1 MKILYI
7 GYERAAAELAAG
19 ALHGITRD
27 FTLAWAQSPGSGLEW
42 LQDNRDAAA
51 VIVEVH
57 TQSCAAFVEQLR
69 GLDLDT
75 PVVVTGSSPGLEA
88 NLRLIVES
96 AIEQRERRDRLA
108 AQVRHLEG
116 ALNRDAKIGTALQE
130 RLLELEHALRT
141 AEEENA
147 AEVASFADQL
157 ARRHVEFTAS
167 LASSTQVREVLAAK
181 LSLTSAAL
189 DDAREARAADA
200 AAAVE
205 HLHRREEELG
215 AALAAASGAR
225 TVLQEALAAAQ
236 AERQEADHRA
246 TVALADAALRQAE
259 LSGWLA
265 QECDARASLERA
277 LAEVQADFAGTRR
290 KLLTVAASYRQ
301 RGAAHKQ
308 QLEAV
313 IARDALERATLEQAL
328 SVAQQQ
334 VRHLN
339 DTLETERASHERARA
354 AGDSELHRLFV
365 EHTQLRQSF
374 ESLQTAFQT
383 LEKITGEHVT
393 ERGRLETALASR
405 DWELRAL
412 DEQRRIETQTAQE
425 ALTRLRE
432 RYRQTVERSDADIAH
447 LFRQNDAMRQELEAT
462 RKRADALR
470 VDAVRVP
477 GLEAQLDLSQKER
490 RREFERAPYGLCRCT
505 PDGVITDANHSFVTL
520 LGRRRVEEVRDADFA
535 AAVADC
541 AGDVSW
547 LLERARTTRK
557 TEAIETRWKNR
568 DGRQLV
574 VRLQA
579 FAATTG
585 SIEVVAE
592 DVTELRTLE
601 ERLRQT
607 QRMEAVGRLAS
618 EVAVNCDALL
628 RDVIRGANDWV
639 GAVAHDTTL
648 RRQGERLAA
657 DAARAAA
664 LLRQLGAYGDH
675 QARALEPVSAQRVL
689 RDLAPVLKR
698 VVGDDIELV
707 LSKSS
712 GPFYVDVTSER
723 LERVLINV
731 AGYARQRM
739 INGGSMKIDL
749 ATTAVGRR
757 FVARYPNVRPGDHV
771 LITVT
776 EMPGSAAIGSRE
788 GAAGTFDKVG
798 VDLGALVELIGS
810 CGGHLWMEAQPAGNM
825 VVKIHLP
832 KRSTGEAVD
841 TNRFE
846 APAERGGRLARWFR
860 SSSAT
865 TGVRA

>member
-7 GYERAAAELAAG
+7 GYERAAAERAAG
-19 ALHGITRD
+19 ALHGIAHD
-27 FTLAWAQSPGSGLEW
+27 FTLAWAQAPGPGLEW

-57 TQSCAAFVEQLR
+57 TQSCAAFVAQVRDLE
-69 GLDLDT
+69 LDT
-75 PVVVTGSSPGLEA
+75 PVLVTGSSPGLDA
-88 NLRLIVES
+88 NLRLIVGS
-96 AIEQRERRDRLA
+96 AIEQRERHDRLA
-108 AQVRHLEG
+108 GQVKQLEG
-116 ALNRDAKIGTALQE
+116 AMAREARVGTALQD
-130 RLLELEHALRT
+130 RLLELERALRT
-141 AEEENA
+141 AEEDNA

-167 LASSTQVREVLAAK
+167 LASSNQAREALAAK

-200 AAAVE
+200 AAATE

-215 AALAAASGAR
+215 LALASASSAR

-246 TVALADAALRQAE
+246 TVALADAAMRQAE

-265 QECDARASLERA
+265 QECDTRAALERE
-277 LAEVQADFAGTRR
+277 LADTREAFAGTRR

-301 RGAAHKQ
+301 RGVAHKQ
-308 QLEAV
+308 RLEAV

-328 SVAQQQ
+328 AVAQEQ

-339 DTLETERASHERARA
+339 DTLETERAAHDRARA
-354 AGDSELHRLFV
+354 AGESELHRLFV

-393 ERGRLETALASR
+393 ERGRLEAALTSR
-405 DWELRAL
+405 DSELRAL
-412 DEQRRIETQTAQE
+412 DEQHRIETQTAQE

-447 LFRQNDAMRQELEAT
+447 LFRQNDAVRQELEAT
-462 RKRADALR
+462 RKRADVLR
-470 VDAVRVP
+470 VDAERVP
-477 GLEAQLDLSQKER
+477 GLQAQLNLSQKER

-505 PDGVITDANHSFVTL
+505 PDGAISDANHSFVTL
-520 LGRRRVEEVRDADFA
+520 LGRRRVEELRGVEFA
-535 AAVADC
+535 AAIADF

-557 TEAIETRWKNR
+557 TEAVETRWKNR

-585 SIEVVAE
+585 SIEIVAE
-592 DVTELRTLE
+592 DITELRSLE

-639 GAVAHDTTL
+639 GAVAHDQTL
-648 RRQGERLAA
+648 RRQGERLAT

-698 VVGDDIELV
+698 VVGEDIDLV

-712 GPFYVDVTSER
+712 GPFHVDVTSER

-739 INGGSMKIDL
+739 INGGTMKIDL

-776 EMPGSAAIGSRE
+776 EMPGSASAG
-788 GAAGTFDKVG
+788 GAAGAFDKIG

-825 VVKIHLP
+825 VVTIHLT
-832 KRSTGEAVD
+832 KRTSADTVEA
-841 TNRFE
+841 NRFDP
-846 APAERGGRLARWFR
+846 PADRGGRLARWFR

>member
-1 MKILYI
+1 MKILYV
-7 GYERAAAELAAG
+7 GYERATAELAAG
-19 ALHGITRD
+19 ALHGIAND

-51 VIVEVH
+51 VVVEVH
-57 TQSCAAFVEQLR
+57 TQSCGAFVEQIRAL
-69 GLDLDT
+69 GLDT
-75 PVVVTGSSPGLEA
+75 PVVVTGLSPGLEA
-88 NLRLIVES
+88 NLHLMVAS
-96 AIEQRERRDRLA
+96 AVEQRERHDRLA
-108 AQVRHLEG
+108 TQVRQLEG
-116 ALNRDAKIGTALQE
+116 AINRDAKLGTALQA
-130 RLLELEHALRT
+130 RLLKLEDALRA

-147 AEVASFADQL
+147 AEVASFAEQL
-157 ARRHVEFTAS
+157 AKRHVEFTAS
-167 LASSTQVREVLAAK
+167 LASSNHAREALAAK

-189 DDAREARAADA
+189 DDAREARTADA
-200 AAAVE
+200 AAAAE

-215 AALAAASGAR
+215 AALAAASSAR
-225 TVLQEALAAAQ
+225 TVLQEALAASQ
-236 AERQEADHRA
+236 AERQDADQRA
-246 TVALADAALRQAE
+246 IAALADAAMRQAE

-265 QECDARASLERA
+265 QECDTRAAVERELADARAE
-277 LAEVQADFAGTRR
+277 FAGTRR
-290 KLLTVAASYRQ
+290 RLLTVAASYRQ
-301 RGAAHKQ
+301 RGAAQKQ
-308 QLEAV
+308 RLEAV
-313 IARDALERATLEQAL
+313 MASEASERAALEQAL
-328 SVAQQQ
+328 TLAQQQ
-334 VRHLN
+334 VRQLN
-339 DTLETERASHERARA
+339 DTLEAERISHDRVRM
-354 AGDSELHRLFV
+354 AGESELQRLFV

-383 LEKITGEHVT
+383 LERITGEHVT

-405 DWELRAL
+405 DNELRAL
-412 DEQRRIETQTAQE
+412 DEQRRIETQTSHE

-432 RYRQTVERSDADIAH
+432 RYRQTVERSDADIAQ
-447 LFRQNDAMRQELEAT
+447 LFRQNDAVRQELEAT
-462 RKRADALR
+462 RKRADTLR
-470 VDAVRVP
+470 VEAARVP
-477 GLEAQLDLSQKER
+477 GLQADLNLSQKER
-490 RREFERAPYGLCRCT
+490 RREFERAPHGLCRCT

-520 LGRRRVEEVRDADFA
+520 LGRRRAEELRGVEFA
-535 AAVADC
+535 TAIGDC

-557 TEAIETRWKNR
+557 TEAVETRWKNR
-568 DGRQLV
+568 DGRQLM

-585 SIEVVAE
+585 SMEVVA
-592 DVTELRTLE
+592 DDITELRALE

-675 QARALEPVSAQRVL
+675 QARELEPVSAQRVL
-689 RDLAPVLKR
+689 RDLAPVLRR
-698 VVGDDIELV
+698 VVGDNIELV

-739 INGGSMKIDL
+739 MNGGSMKIDL
-749 ATTAVGRR
+749 ATIAVGRR

-771 LITVT
+771 LITVA
-776 EMPGSAAIGSRE
+776 EMPGSSSVGRE
-788 GAAGTFDKVG
+788 GAGGTFDKVG

-832 KRSTGEAVD
+832 KRATGQAAD
-841 TNRFE
+841 SNRFD

>member
-19 ALHGITRD
+19 ALHGIAHD
-27 FTLAWAQSPGSGLEW
+27 FTVAWAQSPRSALEW
-42 LQDNRDAAA
+42 LQDNPDTAAA
-51 VIVEVH
+51 IVEVH
-57 TQSCAAFVEQLR
+57 TQSCAAFVQQLR
-69 GLDLDT
+69 GLGLET
-75 PVVVTGSSPGLEA
+75 PVVVTGSSQGLES
-88 NLRLIVES
+88 NLRLMVAS
-96 AIEQRERRDRLA
+96 AIDQRERHDRLA
-108 AQVRHLEG
+108 GQVRQLEA
-116 ALNRDAKIGTALQE
+116 ALSRDANVGTALQA
-130 RLLELEHALRT
+130 RLFELEAALRT
-141 AEEENA
+141 AEEQNA
-147 AEVASFADQL
+147 AEVASFAEQL
-157 ARRHVEFTAS
+157 AKRHVEFTAS
-167 LASSTQVREVLAAK
+167 LASSNQARETLAAK
-181 LSLTSAAL
+181 LTLTTAAL

-200 AAAVE
+200 AAAAE
-205 HLHRREEELG
+205 QLHRREEELG
-215 AALAAASGAR
+215 AALAAASSAR

-236 AERQEADHRA
+236 AERQEADRRA
-246 TVALADAALRQAE
+246 AEALADAALRQAE

-265 QECDARASLERA
+265 RECDARAALEHQLATQKECLEAAIAREADERA
-277 LAEVQADFAGTRR
+277 SA
-290 KLLTVAASYRQ
+290 
-301 RGAAHKQ
+301 
-308 QLEAV
+308 
-313 IARDALERATLEQAL
+313 EQAL
-328 SVAQQQ
+328 SLAQDQIRQ
-334 VRHLN
+334 LN
-339 DTLETERASHERARA
+339 DTREAERLEYERVRM
-354 AGDSELHRLFV
+354 AGESELQRLLG

-374 ESLQTAFQT
+374 ESLQAAFQT
-383 LEKITGEHVT
+383 LEKITGEHVA
-393 ERGRLETALASR
+393 ERGRLETAVASR
-405 DWELRAL
+405 DGELRAL
-412 DEQRRIETQTAQE
+412 EEQRRIEAQTAQE

-462 RKRADALR
+462 RKRAEALR
-470 VDAVRVP
+470 VDAERVP
-477 GLEAQLDLSQKER
+477 GLQADLNLSQKER
-490 RREFERAPYGLCRCT
+490 RREFERAPHGLCRCT
-505 PDGVITDANHSFVTL
+505 PEGVITDANHSFVTL
-520 LGRRRVEEVRDADFA
+520 LGRRRAEELKGADFA
-535 AAVADC
+535 AAIADC

-557 TEAIETRWKNR
+557 TEAVETRWKNR

-579 FAATTG
+579 FAPTTG

-592 DVTELRTLE
+592 DITELRSLE

-639 GAVAHDTTL
+639 GAVAHDTNL

-698 VVGDDIELV
+698 VVGDNIELV
-707 LSKSS
+707 LSKAS

-739 INGGSMKIDL
+739 VNGGSMKIDL

-776 EMPGSAAIGSRE
+776 EMPGSTAAASRE
-788 GAAGTFDKVG
+788 GATGTFDKVG

-825 VVKIHLP
+825 MVKIHLP
-832 KRSTGEAVD
+832 KRSMEEASD

-846 APAERGGRLARWFR
+846 VPAERGGRLARWFR

>member
-7 GYERAAAELAAG
+7 GYEQAAAELAASL
-19 ALHGITRD
+19 LHGIAHD

-42 LQDNRDAAA
+42 LQDNHDTAA

-57 TQSCAAFVEQLR
+57 TQSCASFVEDLR
-69 GLDLDT
+69 RLGLDM
-75 PVVVTGSSPGLEA
+75 PVVVTGSAPGLEA
-88 NLRLIVES
+88 NLRMTVAS
-96 AIEQRERRDRLA
+96 AVEQRERHQWLA
-108 AQVRHLEG
+108 RKVTELEG
-116 ALNRDAKIGTALQE
+116 ALAREAKVGTGLQD
-130 RLLELEHALRT
+130 RLLELEKALRT
-141 AEEENA
+141 TEEDNA
-147 AEVASFADQL
+147 AEVAEFADQL
-157 ARRHVEFTAS
+157 AKRHVEFTAS
-167 LASSTQVREVLAAK
+167 LAASNQARDTLAAK

-189 DDAREARAADA
+189 DDAREARIADA
-200 AAAVE
+200 AAAAE
-205 HLHRREEELG
+205 HLHHREEELG
-215 AALAAASGAR
+215 VALAAATSAR
-225 TVLQEALAAAQ
+225 MVLQEALAAAQ

-246 TVALADAALRQAE
+246 TVALADAAMRQAE

-265 QECDARASLERA
+265 QECDTRAVLERELAEARAES
-277 LAEVQADFAGTRR
+277 AETRR
-290 KLLTVAASYRQ
+290 RLLTVAASYRR
-301 RGAAHKQ
+301 RGVAQKQ
-308 QLEAV
+308 QLEAA
-313 IARDALERATLEQAL
+313 IAREALERATVEQAF
-328 SVAQQQ
+328 SVAQEQ

-339 DTLETERASHERARA
+339 DTLETERAAHERARA
-354 AGDSELHRLFV
+354 ARESELHGLFV

-374 ESLQTAFQT
+374 DSLQTAFQT

-393 ERGRLETALASR
+393 ERGRLETTLASR
-405 DWELRAL
+405 ESELRAL
-412 DEQRRIETQTAQE
+412 EERHRVEMQTSQE
-425 ALTRLRE
+425 ALARLRE

-447 LFRQNDAMRQELEAT
+447 LFRQNDAVRQELDAT
-462 RKRADALR
+462 RKRADVLR
-470 VDAVRVP
+470 ADAERVP
-477 GLEAQLDLSQKER
+477 DLQAQLNLSQKER

-520 LGRRRVEEVRDADFA
+520 LGRRRVEEVRNTDFA
-535 AAVADC
+535 VATADC
-541 AGDVSW
+541 AGDIGW

-557 TEAIETRWKNR
+557 TEAVETRWKNR

-592 DVTELRTLE
+592 DVTDLRSME
-601 ERLRQT
+601 DRLRQT

-639 GAVAHDTTL
+639 GSVAHDTTL
-648 RRQGERLAA
+648 RRQAEQLAA
-657 DAARAAA
+657 DAARAAS

-675 QARALEPVSAQRVL
+675 QVRALAPVSAQRVL

-698 VVGDDIELV
+698 VVGENIELV
-707 LSKSS
+707 LSKAS
-712 GPFYVDVTSER
+712 GPFHVDVTSER

-739 INGGSMKIDL
+739 INGGTMKIDL

-776 EMPGSAAIGSRE
+776 EMPGAIPAGAD
-788 GAAGTFDKVG
+788 GAAGAFDKIG

-832 KRSTGEAVD
+832 KRANGEAVESH
-841 TNRFE
+841 RFE
-846 APAERGGRLARWFR
+846 APADRGGRLARWFR
-860 SSSAT
+860 SASTPA
-865 TGVRA
+865 GIRA

>member
-7 GYERAAAELAAG
+7 GYERASAELAAG
-19 ALHGITRD
+19 ALHGIAQD
-27 FTLAWAQSPGSGLEW
+27 FTVSWAQSPGSGLEW

-57 TQSCAAFVEQLR
+57 TQSCASLVAEVRAL
-69 GLDLDT
+69 GLDT
-75 PVVVTGSSPGLEA
+75 PIVVTGSTPGLEA
-88 NLRLIVES
+88 NLGLIVAS
-96 AIEQRERRDRLA
+96 AIEQRGRLERLA
-108 AQVRHLEG
+108 AQVRALEG
-116 ALNRDAKIGTALQE
+116 TLARETRIGTTLQD
-130 RLLELEHALRT
+130 RLLEVEQALRT
-141 AEEENA
+141 AEEHNA

-167 LASSTQVREVLAAK
+167 LASSNQAREALAAK
-181 LSLTSAAL
+181 LALTSAAL

-200 AAAVE
+200 ATAAD

-225 TVLQEALAAAQ
+225 TVLQEALAVAQ

-246 TVALADAALRQAE
+246 TVALADAAVRQAE

-265 QECDARASLERA
+265 QECDTRAALERA
-277 LAEVQADFAGTRR
+277 LAEARAESASTRR

-301 RGAAHKQ
+301 RGVAQKQ
-308 QLEAV
+308 RLEAA
-313 IARDALERATLEQAL
+313 IARDTVERLSLQQAL
-328 SVAQQQ
+328 SVAQEQ

-339 DTLETERASHERARA
+339 DTLEKERSAHERTRA
-354 AGDSELHRLFV
+354 AGESELQRLFV

-393 ERGRLETALASR
+393 ERGRLEAALANR
-405 DWELRAL
+405 DTELRAL
-412 DEQRRIETQTAQE
+412 EEQHRIDSQTAQE

-447 LFRQNDAMRQELEAT
+447 LFRQNDAVRQELDAT

-470 VDAVRVP
+470 VDAERVP
-477 GLEAQLDLSQKER
+477 GLMAELSLSQKER

-505 PDGVITDANHSFVTL
+505 PEGTITDANHSFVML
-520 LGRRRVEEVRDADFA
+520 LGRRRVEELRGVDFTA
-535 AAVADC
+535 AITDC

-557 TEAIETRWKNR
+557 TEAVETRWKNR

-592 DVTELRTLE
+592 DVTELRSLE

-628 RDVIRGANDWV
+628 RDVIRGANDWAGSV
-639 GAVAHDTTL
+639 GQDPAL
-648 RRQGERLAA
+648 RHQGERLAA

-664 LLRQLGAYGDH
+664 LLRQLGAYGER
-675 QARALEPVSAQRVL
+675 QTRALEPVSAQRVL

-698 VVGDDIELV
+698 VVGEDIELV
-707 LSKSS
+707 LAKSS
-712 GPFYVDVTSER
+712 GPFHVDVTSER
-723 LERVLINV
+723 LERILINV

-739 INGGSMKIDL
+739 TSGGTMKIDL

-776 EMPGSAAIGSRE
+776 EMPGSTAMTTD
-788 GAAGTFDKVG
+788 GAGRTFDKVG

-832 KRSTGEAVD
+832 KRTNGEAVE
-841 TNRFE
+841 TNRFA
-846 APAERGGRLARWFR
+846 APADRGGRLARWFR

-865 TGVRA
+865 TSVRA

>member
-7 GYERAAAELAAG
+7 GFERASAELAAG
-19 ALHGITRD
+19 ALHDIAHN
-27 FTLAWAQSPGSGLEW
+27 FTVSWAQSPGAGLEW

-57 TQSCAAFVEQLR
+57 TQSCASFVAHVRAL
-69 GLDLDT
+69 GLDT
-75 PVVVTGSSPGLEA
+75 PILVTGSNPGLEA
-88 NLRLIVES
+88 NLGLIVAT
-96 AIEQRERRDRLA
+96 AIEQRGRHDRLA
-108 AQVRHLEG
+108 AQVRQLEA
-116 ALNRDAKIGTALQE
+116 ALARETKIGTTLQD
-130 RLLELEHALRT
+130 RLLELEQALRA
-141 AEEENA
+141 AEEHNA

-167 LASSTQVREVLAAK
+167 LASSNQAREALAAK
-181 LSLTSAAL
+181 LALTSAAL

-200 AAAVE
+200 TAAAE
-205 HLHRREEELG
+205 HVHRREEELG
-215 AALAAASGAR
+215 AALAAASSAR

-246 TVALADAALRQAE
+246 TVALADAAVRQAE

-265 QECDARASLERA
+265 QECDTRTALERELADARAES
-277 LAEVQADFAGTRR
+277 AGTRR

-301 RGAAHKQ
+301 RGIGQRQ
-308 QLEAV
+308 QLTSV
-313 IARDALERATLEQAL
+313 IERAALQRATLEQAF
-328 SVAQQQ
+328 SVAQEQ

-339 DTLETERASHERARA
+339 DTLEKERIAHERTRA
-354 AGDSELHRLFV
+354 AGESELQRLFV

-405 DWELRAL
+405 ESELRAL
-412 DEQRRIETQTAQE
+412 EEQHRIEALTAQE
-425 ALTRLRE
+425 ALARLRE

-447 LFRQNDAMRQELEAT
+447 LFRQNDAVRQELDAT

-470 VDAVRVP
+470 VDAERVP
-477 GLEAQLDLSQKER
+477 GLMAELSLSQKER
-490 RREFERAPYGLCRCT
+490 RRDFERAPYGLCRCT
-505 PDGVITDANHSFVTL
+505 PDGGITDANHSFVML
-520 LGRRRVEEVRDADFA
+520 LGRRRVEELRGVDFA
-535 AAVADC
+535 AAVTDC

-557 TEAIETRWKNR
+557 TEAVETRWKNR

-592 DVTELRTLE
+592 DVTELRSLE

-628 RDVIRGANDWV
+628 RDVIRGANDWA
-639 GAVAHDTTL
+639 GSMANHPTL
-648 RRQGERLAA
+648 REQGERLAA
-657 DAARAAA
+657 DAARAAT
-664 LLRQLGAYGDH
+664 LLRQLGAYGDR
-675 QARALEPVSAQRVL
+675 QTRALEPVSAQRVL

-698 VVGDDIELV
+698 VVGEDIELV
-707 LSKSS
+707 LAKSS
-712 GPFYVDVTSER
+712 GPFHVDVSSER
-723 LERVLINV
+723 LERILINV

-739 INGGSMKIDL
+739 TNGGTMKIDL

-771 LITVT
+771 LITVS
-776 EMPGSAAIGSRE
+776 EMPGTRRGTD
-788 GAAGTFDKVG
+788 GAGGTFDKVG

-832 KRSTGEAVD
+832 KRTNGEAVD
-841 TNRFE
+841 SNRLT
-846 APAERGGRLARWFR
+846 APADRGGRLARWFR
-860 SSSAT
+860 SSSAPT
-865 TGVRA
+865 SVRA

>member
-7 GYERAAAELAAG
+7 GYERAAAERAAG
-19 ALHGITRD
+19 NLHGIARD
-27 FTLAWAQSPGSGLEW
+27 FTLAWAQSPGAGLEW

-57 TQSCAAFVEQLR
+57 TQSCASFVEQMR
-69 GLDLDT
+69 RLDLDT
-75 PVVVTGSSPGLEA
+75 PVVVTGSSPGIEA
-88 NLRLIVES
+88 NLRLTVAS
-96 AIEQRERRDRLA
+96 AIERRERHDRLA
-108 AQVRHLEG
+108 AEAMQLEA
-116 ALNRDAKIGTALQE
+116 ALAREARVGTALQD
-130 RLLELEHALRT
+130 RLLELEKALRT
-141 AEEENA
+141 AEEHKA

-157 ARRHVEFTAS
+157 AKRHVEFTAS
-167 LASSTQVREVLAAK
+167 LASSNQAREALGAK
-181 LSLTSAAL
+181 LSLTIAAL
-189 DDAREARAADA
+189 DDAREARRADA
-200 AAAVE
+200 VAAAE

-215 AALAAASGAR
+215 AALAAATSAR

-236 AERQEADHRA
+236 VERQEADHRA
-246 TVALADAALRQAE
+246 TVALADAAMRQAE

-265 QECDARASLERA
+265 QECDARAVLERE
-277 LAEVQADFAGTRR
+277 LADARLEFAGTRR
-290 KLLTVAASYRQ
+290 KLLTVAGSYRQ
-301 RGAAHKQ
+301 RGIAQKQ
-308 QLEAV
+308 RLEAV

-328 SVAQQQ
+328 STAQDQ

-339 DTLETERASHERARA
+339 DTLETERVAHERARA
-354 AGDSELHRLFV
+354 AGESELHRLSV

-383 LEKITGEHVT
+383 LETITGEHVT
-393 ERGRLETALASR
+393 ERARLETALASR
-405 DWELRAL
+405 DTELRAL
-412 DEQRRIETQTAQE
+412 DEQHRIEIQTAQE

-447 LFRQNDAMRQELEAT
+447 LFRQNDAVRQELDAT

-470 VDAVRVP
+470 VDAERVP
-477 GLEAQLDLSQKER
+477 GLQAELNLSQKER

-520 LGRRRVEEVRDADFA
+520 LGRRRAEELRNVEFADAIADF
-535 AAVADC
+535 

-557 TEAIETRWKNR
+557 TETVETRWKNR

-585 SIEVVAE
+585 SIEIVAE
-592 DVTELRTLE
+592 DITELRSLE

-628 RDVIRGANDWV
+628 RDVIRGATDWV
-639 GAVAHDTTL
+639 GAVAHDATL

-664 LLRQLGAYGDH
+664 LLRQLGAYGAN

-698 VVGDDIELV
+698 VVGENIELV
-707 LSKSS
+707 LSKAS

-739 INGGSMKIDL
+739 ANGGTMKIDL

-776 EMPGSAAIGSRE
+776 EMPGSTPLGAAE
-788 GAAGTFDKVG
+788 GAAGTFDKIG

-832 KRSTGEAVD
+832 KRTTEGTAD
-841 TNRFE
+841 TSRFE
-846 APAERGGRLARWFR
+846 ATADRGGRLARWFR